1 MISVIQNKNGSTTLV
16 DKSGVATAIENR
28 NGTTSIIDSKG
39 NIMLVLKQHNNKR
52 KDK

>member
-1 MISVIQNKNGSTTLV
+1 MISIIQNKNDTSTIL

-39 NIMLVLKQHNNKR
+39 NIMLVLKQYNNKR